1 MAKIKVSKQQVI
13 DAIRDTHGMK
23 TGVCESLGISRPTL
37 DRYLKDADIQ
47 EALDFAKVR
56 IKDRAEYHLAKAVE
70 RGESWALQFVLKNA
84 KDREYSER
92 VDVTSGGEKIVEKV
106 DDERFDRAFSTLLD
120 ALREGIP
127 SKSSGADGKV
137 DTAK

>member
-37 DRYLKDADIQ
+37 DRYLKDVDIQ

-92 VDVTSGGEKIVEKV
+92 VAVEHSGGMTIKRLGVEIDKI
-106 DDERFDRAFSTLLD
+106 
-120 ALREGIP
+120 
-127 SKSSGADGKV
+127 
-137 DTAK
+137 